1 LPPVTGA
8 LGQEN
13 QSMDIE
19 NIVDAI
25 RNNRVRITD
34 HADEEAFDDSLTF
47 EEIYFSVMYDEI
59 IEDYP
64 NDKPY
69 PSCLIMGKNFSGDP
83 IHSVWAYN
91 PINQWTVLVT
101 VYRPDPERWIDWK
114 VRVKK

>member
-1 LPPVTGA
+1 
-8 LGQEN
+8 
-13 QSMDIE
+13 MDIE

-25 RNNRVRITD
+25 RNSRVRITD
-34 HADEEAFDDSLTF
+34 HADEEAFDDDLTF
-47 EEIYFSVMYDEI
+47 EEIYFSVMHGEV

-64 NDKPY
+64 TDKPY
-69 PSCLIMGKNFSGDP
+69 PSCLIMGRNFSGDP

-91 PINQWTVLVT
+91 SVTRWAALVT